1 MTTPELTDEQL
12 LLAWQ
17 ELTKEQQRRFDR
29 LFDTDQAVRLRCILD
44 ELGGET
50 EVEAQAKA
58 LAELPEKHRG
68 KAVSWIARR
77 IIRPLVD
84 AISPSQDAPAP
95 STDEPRQQASGHSA
109 PRLREGQLMQAPSNP
124 PHVWE
129 EKAGIV
135 RIQTGEP
142 NPASP
147 LGYCEIGHWK
157 LDNRG
162 WLVVRNEDGAVL
174 RECRLES
181 GQDPN
186 AMAAKLLRA
195 SWSESREADFGRQL
209 QYPPDDWMA

>member
-1 MTTPELTDEQL
+1 MTTLTVSTETERLLEL
-12 LLAWQ
+12 WR
-17 ELTKEQQRRFDR
+17 ELEAERDRRFKEKLDAGEAIR
-29 LFDTDQAVRLRCILD
+29 VRCIMD
-44 ELGGET
+44 EHGDET
-50 EVEAQAKA
+50 EAQAKA
-58 LAELPEKHRG
+58 IAALPEKDRSKSLG
-68 KAVSWIARR
+68 WIRR
-77 IIRPLVD
+77 TIIRPIVE
-84 AISPSQDAPAP
+84 AISPPQDAPAVSIDVP
-95 STDEPRQQASGHSA
+95 ASVG
-109 PRLREGQLMQAPSNP
+109 PREGEAKLAAAAASP

-174 RECRLES
+174 RECRLEP
-181 GQDPN
+181 GQDPA

-195 SWSESREADFGRQL
+195 SWSESRESDFGRRL
-209 QYPPDDWMA
+209 EYPDDSWMA

>member
-1 MTTPELTDEQL
+1 MTTLTVSTETERLLEL
-12 LLAWQ
+12 WR
-17 ELTKEQQRRFDR
+17 ELEAERDRRFKEKLDAGEAIR
-29 LFDTDQAVRLRCILD
+29 VRCIMD
-44 ELGGET
+44 EHGDET
-50 EVEAQAKA
+50 EAQAKA
-58 LAELPEKHRG
+58 IAALPEKDRAKSLG
-68 KAVSWIARR
+68 WIRR
-77 IIRPLVD
+77 TIIRPIVD
-84 AISPSQDAPAP
+84 AISPSQDAPA
-95 STDEPRQQASGHSA
+95 ASNDVPASVG
-109 PRLREGQLMQAPSNP
+109 PREGEAKLAAAAASP

-174 RECRLES
+174 RECRLEP
-181 GQDPN
+181 GQDPA

-195 SWSESREADFGRQL
+195 SWSESRESDFGRRL
-209 QYPPDDWMA
+209 EYPDDSWMA